1 VKDNYLLNPI
11 EYLKG
16 VGQNRAIL
24 LKSELKIFT
33 IGDLLNF
40 YPYRYID
47 RTKFYKIS
55 ELENTKSYVQIVGK
69 FTDFKYSSGLRNSR
83 LIGVFSDDNDQIDV
97 IWFKGQKWIEKT
109 IDTNK
114 HYVIYGKLNFYNNN
128 FSIVHPEIEIFDDYK
143 RKNQTN
149 LIPVYSSSEKLSKR
163 GINNK
168 LFRELV
174 TNVFKS
180 FKNDLKENLNREIN
194 EKHNLVSKF
203 QALTN
208 IHFPKNQSLLRKAQ
222 FRLKYEEFF
231 FLQLQFFYK
240 NSENKNKFKGFLF
253 PKVGVFF
260 NKFFNENLKFELTN
274 AQKRV
279 VKQIRKDFSN
289 NTQMNRLL
297 QGDVGSGKT
306 IVALLSALIAID
318 NGFQACLVAPT
329 EILAQQHFSS
339 ISEALKNLTLQ
350 VKILTGSSKNKDRL
364 IMFEELKKGTVNILI
379 GTHAVFEDKVVFK
392 NLGLAII
399 DEQHRFGV
407 AQRSKLW
414 KKNLIPPHVLVMTA
428 TPIPRTLAMSVYGD
442 LDISVIDEL
451 PPGRIPVKTVKRTDK
466 NRLGVFKFIK
476 EEINKGRQVYIV
488 YPLIEESKNMDYKDL
503 MDGFESISRD
513 FPIKNYQISILHGR
527 MKDQEKD
534 FEMKRFK
541 EGKTQIMVSTTVIEV
556 GVNIPNASVM
566 IIESA
571 ERFGLSQLHQL
582 RGRVGRGSEKSYCI
596 LMTKDKISN
605 EAKKRIDVM
614 TKTNDGFK
622 IAEVDMELRGP
633 GNLLGTQQSGILNFR
648 IADIIK
654 DKDILELSRNDAKE
668 IIDKDPQL
676 KNEENKEIKKE
687 FVKINKS
694 SVLWKYIS

>member
-1 VKDNYLLNPI
+1 MKDNYLLNPI

-69 FTDFKYSSGLRNSR
+69 FTDFKYSSGLKNSR
-83 LIGVFSDDNDQIDV
+83 LIGVFSDNNDQIDI

-128 FSIVHPEIEIFDDYK
+128 FSIAHPEIEIFDDYK

-339 ISEALKNLTLQ
+339 ISEALKNLSLQ

-694 SVLWKYIS
+694 SILWKYIS

>member
-1 VKDNYLLNPI
+1 MKDNYLLNPI

-69 FTDFKYSSGLRNSR
+69 FTDFKYSSSLKNSR
-83 LIGVFSDDNDQIDV
+83 LIGVFSDNNDQIDI

-109 IDTNK
+109 VDTNK

-128 FSIVHPEIEIFDDYK
+128 FSMAHPEIEIFDDYK

-329 EILAQQHFSS
+329 EILAQQHFIS
-339 ISEALKNLTLQ
+339 ISEALKNLSLQ

-466 NRLGVFKFIK
+466 NRLRVFKFIK
-476 EEINKGRQVYIV
+476 EEIHKGRQVYIV

-694 SVLWKYIS
+694 SILWKYIS